1 MPPVPLRRSV
11 RPRTIKGMKSLCAP
25 WALALMIPCLTP
37 AAAPDWFP
45 RADMMT
51 IGVYYYP
58 EAWPESQ
65 WARDMANM
73 RKLGMEFVH
82 MGDFAWAFMEPEEG
96 KYQFDWLEKNV
107 ALAAQNGMKVILCTP
122 TAAPPVWLSRK
133 HPEALMAGGSRE
145 TGSRRCIASTQRR
158 SSPNSPSASGTTSA
172 CGAGSSTTNSATT
185 RSSTPTRPPPRCG
198 SATGCGRDTA
208 ASTG

>member
-1 MPPVPLRRSV
+1 
-11 RPRTIKGMKSLCAP
+11 MKSLRAAL
-25 WALALMIPCLTP
+25 ALALMLPCRTP

-45 RADMMT
+45 RADLMT

-58 EAWPESQ
+58 EAWPENQ

-122 TAAPPVWLSRK
+122 TAAPPVWLSRNAFTIHSGISLGK
-133 HPEALMAGGSRE
+133 TRPRSNWAKRS
-145 TGSRRCIASTQRR
+145 SRCIG
-158 SSPNSPSASGTTSA
+158 PPYL
-172 CGAGSSTTNSATT
+172 
-185 RSSTPTRPPPRCG
+185 PPPKAELVMIISPAYSVRILLQRV
-198 SATGCGRDTA
+198 APRRPLPA
-208 ASTG
+208 RFLW